1 MPTIKEL
8 SNGFRFFFFSFDCN
22 EPLHVHVSKE
32 SKICKF
38 WVEPLS
44 LAKNHGFSS
53 KELNAIYRIIQL
65 ESNLIKRYWYE
76 HCCQ

>member
-38 WVEPLS
+38 RVEALS
-44 LAKNHGFSS
+44 LAKTTAFRQKSLMPFKG
-53 KELNAIYRIIQL
+53 
-65 ESNLIKRYWYE
+65 
-76 HCCQ
+76 

>member
-8 SNGFRFFFFSFDCN
+8 SNEFRFFFFSFDCN

-53 KELNAIYRIIQL
+53 KELNAIYKVIQL
-65 ESNLIKRYWYE
+65 ESNLIKSYWYE
-76 HCCQ
+76 HCGQ

>member
-1 MPTIKEL
+1 M
-8 SNGFRFFFFSFDCN
+8 
-22 EPLHVHVSKE
+22 HVSKE

-53 KELNAIYRIIQL
+53 KELNAIYKVIQL
-65 ESNLIKRYWYE
+65 ESNLIKSYWYE
-76 HCCQ
+76 HCGQ